1 VQAPTAIQFILL
13 KLLTVIPKCLIAYR
27 VLLTIP
33 VTVAPA
39 KRSFSKLKL
48 LRQRLNGLLC
58 APLRRTLLMI
68 LILILLLKATYF
80 NKALKHYIL
89 FEIIAMFGIL

>member
-1 VQAPTAIQFILL
+1 
-13 KLLTVIPKCLIAYR
+13 
-27 VLLTIP
+27 
-33 VTVAPA
+33 
-39 KRSFSKLKL
+39 
-48 LRQRLNGLLC
+48 
-58 APLRRTLLMI
+58 MI